1 MDNLERKG
9 VVGPPEGSKPR
20 EVLLD
25 AEGLEE
31 LRRAEEKYREV

>member
-1 MDNLERKG
+1 MLESKG

-25 AEGLEE
+25 KEGLEE
-31 LRRAEEKYREV
+31 LRQLEQQYREV